1 MIGLLLLTLPSCK
14 DDPTEEE
21 IFLGK
26 VAAAWVPSTTG
37 VELDNVPVNKVF
49 SGFVLTVT
57 DQAAF
62 TTTNGNSPIWAASGK
77 FTLKKVTTTA
87 GFNLMRE
94 DGVEVFIDQMTD
106 AKLVLRFQYVGQPG
120 RLGSVGGE
128 YVFDLER
135 KP

>member
-1 MIGLLLLTLPSCK
+1 MFCSVLLLLPSCK

-26 VAAAWVPSTTG
+26 IAAAWIPTSTG
-37 VELDNVPVNKVF
+37 VVLDDVPVNKVF
-49 SGFVLTVT
+49 SGFVLTLT
-57 DQAAF
+57 DQAGF
-62 TTTNGNSPIWAASGK
+62 TSTNGNSPIWPASGT
-77 FTLKKVTTTA
+77 FTLKKVSTTA
-87 GFNLMRE
+87 GFNLVRN
-94 DGVEVFIDQMTD
+94 DGVEIFIDQMTD

-120 RLGSVGGE
+120 RIGSVGGE